1 MIYGTNREKKK
12 KKKKKKKKITV
23 NKTAKISVHFVG

>member
-12 KKKKKKKKITV
+12 KKKKKTITV